1 MNSEEPFTSNGEL
14 STNCRD
20 DLDVR
25 VGFFFS
31 YFFFLYKIS
40 SLHLSGV
47 WIHCVLE
54 E

>member
-25 VGFFFS
+25 VGFFFFLFL
-31 YFFFLYKIS
+31 FFVQDIKFAPLRCVD
-40 SLHLSGV
+40 SL
-47 WIHCVLE
+47 CA
-54 E
+54 